1 MDIDLTGNRKSNRLA
16 SSAQA
21 QQVEL
26 LHRSLQ
32 ESTKSVSDQTAQLRL
47 MDEKLDA
54 QAATSNMILS
64 VVTRGVTHMY
74 DADIL
79 FVYNIPN

>member
-1 MDIDLTGNRKSNRLA
+1 MDIDLTRNRKSNRLA

-26 LHRSLQ
+26 LHGSLQ
-32 ESTKSVSDQTAQLRL
+32 ESTKSVSDQMAQLRL

-54 QAATSNMILS
+54 QAVTSNMTLS
-64 VVTRGVTHMY
+64 IVTRGVAHM
-74 DADIL
+74 
-79 FVYNIPN
+79 

>member
-1 MDIDLTGNRKSNRLA
+1 VCGIDPFNGQDLTGNRKSNRLA

-26 LHRSLQ
+26 LHGSLQ
-32 ESTKSVSDQTAQLRL
+32 ESTKHVSNQMAQLRI

-64 VVTRGVTHMY
+64 VMNRGVNHM
-74 DADIL
+74 
-79 FVYNIPN
+79 